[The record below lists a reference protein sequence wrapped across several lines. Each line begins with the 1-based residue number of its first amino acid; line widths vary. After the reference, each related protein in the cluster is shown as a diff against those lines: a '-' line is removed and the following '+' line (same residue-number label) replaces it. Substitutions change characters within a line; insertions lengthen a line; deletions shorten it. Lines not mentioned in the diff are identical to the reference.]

1 MGGVGKVF
9 GVGGSLSVGRCGPD
23 DMMGGGDILPV
34 DVAAQPTTTPE
45 GARTTSTFGE
55 RWASARTR
63 IQPQLPC
70 HLPGQLVRLPD
81 PLIPPRTLP
90 TVQITATHYT
100 NRFYPSTHCSVTHP
114 YNALPPTHT
123 MHCPPPRLVSKQNAD
138 NSSFRLF
145 GQHDTSP
152 DAARAQT
159 EDGRKKFWR
168 SPIFR

>member
-81 PLIPPRTLP
+81 PLIPPRTLDTRAP
-90 TVQITATHYT
+90 SVSTVT
-100 NRFYPSTHCSVTHP
+100 VT
-114 YNALPPTHT
+114 
-123 MHCPPPRLVSKQNAD
+123 
-138 NSSFRLF
+138 
-145 GQHDTSP
+145 GQSEYESRDQ
-152 DAARAQT
+152 R
-159 EDGRKKFWR
+159 G
-168 SPIFR
+168 